1 MKTIKFWSIITVAVF
16 LTTMMFTSCEDP
28 LDDPE
33 NQEIIE
39 SEVVD
44 EGVSS
49 NVTTQ
54 QLSGTT
60 ENGNTVSG
68 TELSYESWIRVKTK
82 TGPKKA
88 PAYAST
94 RAASGNDGDVVTV
107 LLKDVFHNTDTT
119 ITIGNMYFDI
129 GEYTT
134 DISYYVK
141 GTRQDGYVTITDS
154 VMVYTLSFEDFS
166 FAYELEYEVAVYDDG
181 ITKETMP
188 YHKIKNL
195 QDKGMEIVP
204 LESIHDES
212 LTVFARRQIN
222 HSITVEFCGET
233 YTLKGKVILQTPFG
247 TAFEP
252 YVKRSELID
261 AYYLTEG
268 EQVYSALRLRRLW
281 SDGQTRTE
289 TITVPVEA
297 GIHDGD
303 GSAIFEGQLPE
314 NIELVSYEL
323 SDVHET
329 WPPAYFQPYVTWV
342 REFRTLN
349 INYGFCE
356 FGMEVFNDTP
366 YYYDGYLQYDFPVP
380 TFQNFRFSDQEITLA
395 QSGERDGRKYTSY
408 WLTRHVKA
416 NFDRLELEPLI
427 VIGLVVYE

>member
-1 MKTIKFWSIITVAVF
+1 MNKKGILWSMAMLLMTAMLSVS
-16 LTTMMFTSCEDP
+16 LSSCG
-28 LDDPE
+28 DDEQP
-33 NQEIIE
+33 EIIE

-44 EGVSS
+44 TGIAKD
-49 NVTTQ
+49 VTVKEI
-54 QLSGTT
+54 SG
-60 ENGNTVSG
+60 ESG
-68 TELSYESWIRVKTK
+68 TEGTELTYKSWIKVN
-82 TGPKKA
+82 
-88 PAYAST
+88 SQT
-94 RAASGNDGDVVTV
+94 RASRSDVYTV

-119 ITIGNMYFDI
+119 ITIEDMYFDI

-268 EQVYSALRLRRLW
+268 GQVYSALRLRRLW

-297 GIHDGD
+297 GIDDGY
-303 GSAIFEGQLPE
+303 GNATFEGQLPE

-329 WPPAYFQPYVTWV
+329 WPPVYFQPYVTWV

-395 QSGERDGRKYTSY
+395 QSGERDGRKCTSY
-408 WLTRHVKA
+408 WLTRYVKA
-416 NFDRLELEPLI
+416 NFDKLELESPI
-427 VIGLVVYE
+427 TIGLVVYE